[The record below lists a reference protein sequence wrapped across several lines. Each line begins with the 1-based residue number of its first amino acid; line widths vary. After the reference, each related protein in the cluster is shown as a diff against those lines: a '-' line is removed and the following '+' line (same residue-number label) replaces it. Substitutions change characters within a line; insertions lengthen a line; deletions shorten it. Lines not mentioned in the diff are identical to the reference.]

1 MQANSH
7 AVKSSGIGKCT
18 EICYKDPV
26 LEDRQWSA
34 YIDRSPGEDSYSL
47 VSSSPVNI
55 TSSKL
60 FQMSSHHSTPS
71 TISTESV
78 MQ

>member
-1 MQANSH
+1 MFLGDCKIADCCLSICTPVNVQANSH
-7 AVKSSGIGKCT
+7 AEKSSGRGKCT

-47 VSSSPVNI
+47 VSS
-55 TSSKL
+55 
-60 FQMSSHHSTPS
+60 
-71 TISTESV
+71 
-78 MQ
+78 